1 MYFKTIFFAT
11 CVTRRGKKPKKGF
24 YFFQEK
30 IHARTEKEDKNELQ
44 LVKAIYFAGIF
55 TSCVVKIASQI
66 TF

>member
-1 MYFKTIFFAT
+1 M
-11 CVTRRGKKPKKGF
+11 CDKKGQETEKGVLF
-24 YFFQEK
+24 FFQEK

>member
-1 MYFKTIFFAT
+1 M
-11 CVTRRGKKPKKGF
+11 CDKKGQETEKGVL
-24 YFFQEK
+24 FFQEK
-30 IHARTEKEDKNELQ
+30 FTQKRKKEDKNELQ

>member
-1 MYFKTIFFAT
+1 
-11 CVTRRGKKPKKGF
+11 VTRRGKKPKKGF

>member
-1 MYFKTIFFAT
+1 M
-11 CVTRRGKKPKKGF
+11 CDKKGQETEKGVL
-24 YFFQEK
+24 FFQEK